1 MELRAHADVEAF
13 LDTAGPLLLGSEAR
27 HNLMFGICATLRE
40 APSVFPDVKLWTIEN
55 GGEVVGA
62 ALRTAPFNIVVA
74 KPVSD
79 AALQFAAEAVAGEGI
94 SLPGVTGAYPEADVF
109 ADSWER
115 ATGARRRLRMAQGIY
130 EVRTARPPADAR
142 GRMRLADRADREL
155 IVDWIH
161 AFQAESIPPDAP
173 HMNVDEVVERRLA
186 EVGGGGFALWDD
198 GGETVSL
205 SGYGGRTPHGIRIGP
220 VYTPPPLRGRGYASG
235 LVGQLS
241 KHLLEGGLDYCF
253 LYTDLAN
260 PTSNRIY
267 MNVGY
272 ELVCES
278 ADYAFEN

>member
-13 LDTAGPLLLGSEAR
+13 LDTAGPLLLGNEAR
-27 HNLMFGICATLRE
+27 HNLMFGICSTLRE
-40 APSVFPDVKLWTIEN
+40 APSVYPDVKLWTVED

-62 ALRTAPFNIVVA
+62 ALRTLPFNIVVA
-74 KPVSD
+74 KPVGD
-79 AALQFAAEAVAGEGI
+79 AALQFAAEAIARDGI

-130 EVRTARPPADAR
+130 EVRTSRPPTDAR
-142 GRMRLADRADREL
+142 GRMRFAERADSEL
-155 IVDWIH
+155 IVDWIR
-161 AFQAESIPPDAP
+161 AFEVESIPPDAP
-173 HMNVDEVVERRLA
+173 HINAEEVVERRLA
-186 EVGGGGFALWDD
+186 GGGGGGFALWDD
-198 GGETVSL
+198 GGDTVSL

-241 KHLLEGGLDYCF
+241 RHLLESGLDYCF
-253 LYTDLAN
+253 LYTDMAN

-278 ADYAFEN
+278 ADYVFEN